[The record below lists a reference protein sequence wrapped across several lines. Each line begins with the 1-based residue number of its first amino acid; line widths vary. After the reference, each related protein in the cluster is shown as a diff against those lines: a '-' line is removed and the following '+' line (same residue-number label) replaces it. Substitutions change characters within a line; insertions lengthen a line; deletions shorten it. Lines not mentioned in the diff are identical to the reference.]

1 MRASWSFV
9 LHKERSGRY
18 SVRARVRLHGTASDT
33 GTGVTIASP
42 AEWDARRHRVKT
54 ASNAAAVANITLTAV
69 DGALSDLI
77 TRAAIDRRTPSREEV
92 ASCVMEASG
101 RESPKQSGKPSTLLE
116 VWDIFTAEAGR
127 VNSWTERTFQKF
139 ASLRRH
145 LEEYD
150 PRLRLDT
157 ITAAQLHG
165 FTEHLVSLGLRNTTI
180 SKLAEHVRWFLRWAS
195 LNGYYGGNLH
205 STYRPKLKG
214 ARFEQKAVVYLTIPE
229 LERLEAADLSHR
241 PDLAAVRDVFVFC
254 CYSGLRFS
262 DAHAL
267 KETDIHGGCI
277 HVVTKKTDDPLAIEL
292 NSHTRAILE
301 RWRGKLGGMALPCI
315 SNQNTNYRLKEL
327 ARLVGID
334 TPVRS
339 VHFVGSQRYDTTRP
353 KWEVLTTH
361 AARRTFVVTAL
372 TLGVPAEVIIR
383 WTGHSDFK
391 AMRPYFAIVDE
402 VKRERMAAFD
412 TIAPPTAPRGLDE
425 SKEKSGT
432 AIKAAP
438 PESAENDSL

>member
-18 SVRARVRLHGTASDT
+18 SVRARVRLNGTATDT
-33 GTGVTIASP
+33 GTGVTIDSP
-42 AEWDARRHRVKT
+42 AEWDARRQRVKS
-54 ASNAAAVANITLTAV
+54 ASNSAAVANITLTAV

-92 ASCVMEASG
+92 AACVMEAAG
-101 RESPKQSGKPSTLLE
+101 RETPQPDTACDLFAAFDK
-116 VWDIFTAEAGR
+116 FTASCGR
-127 VNSWTERTFQKF
+127 NNSWTAATFRKF
-139 ASLRRH
+139 ATLRRH
-145 LEEYD
+145 LWEYD
-150 PRLRLDT
+150 PRMRLDT
-157 ITAAQLHG
+157 ITDSRLAG
-165 FTEHLVSLGLRNTTI
+165 FVAWLTAKGYRNSYTA
-180 SKLAEHVRWFLRWAS
+180 KLCGFLRWFLRWAAGAG
-195 LNGYYGGNLH
+195 LYDGHLH
-205 STYRPKLKG
+205 QTWRPRLKG
-214 ARFEQKAVVYLTIPE
+214 AKEWREAVVYLTVPE
-229 LERLEAADLSHR
+229 LERLEGADLNAH

-262 DAHAL
+262 DAKAL
-267 KETDIHGGCI
+267 KEADIHGGCI
-277 HVVTKKTDDPLAIEL
+277 HVVTKKTTDPLAIEL
-292 NSHTRAILE
+292 NSHTRAILD
-301 RWRGKLGGMALPCI
+301 RWHGKLDGMALPCI

-372 TLGVPAEVIIR
+372 TLGVPAEVIIM

-412 TIAPPTAPRGLDE
+412 TIAPPTAPRALNE

-432 AIKAAP
+432 ANKAAP
-438 PESAENDSL
+438 PESAEIDSL